1 MFPISNDSDEYIL
14 CKTLT
19 ISGQRMMQIFLI
31 SNDSGKKNIATI
43 SQLVEVDGLALDQGE
58 PQVAKHGQ

>member
-1 MFPISNDSDEYIL
+1 MFPISNDSDDYIL

-31 SNDSGKKNIATI
+31 SNDSGKKIATI
-43 SQLVEVDGLALDQGE
+43 SQLIEVDGLALDQGE